1 VHVSFHARLL
11 AGGDAFGASWRCVI
25 LTACWRHG
33 RAAIKL
39 TMDSNQFQAT
49 RIATTLNLV
58 DTVSLTSLEQCRD
71 HIRDSDVLI
80 EATDTPPATMASSL
94 DAHAK
99 PPDSIRQV
107 YKHFQKLDPRAADQD
122 GGMIDTRLLHD
133 KHPHVSSTSLL
144 ELPANIKET
153 FVDFVGH
160 QMPATE
166 SAKVYSVNTIPGK
179 SANLN
184 IGSEA
189 MI

>member
-1 VHVSFHARLL
+1 MSFHARLL
-11 AGGDAFGASWRCVI
+11 AGGDAFGPSWRCVI
-25 LTACWRHG
+25 LTACWR
-33 RAAIKL
+33 RAAIKF
-39 TMDSNQFQAT
+39 TINPNQFQAT
-49 RIATTLNLV
+49 QTATTLNPV
-58 DTVSLTSLEQCRD
+58 DIVSFASIKRCRD
-71 HIRDSDVLI
+71 HVRDSDVLI

-144 ELPANIKET
+144 ELPANIRET
-153 FVDFVGH
+153 FVNFVGH

-166 SAKVYSVNTIPGK
+166 SAKVYSVNAIPGK